1 LQSSPAPLQS
11 SPAPLPTS
19 SAPPI
24 LPGQATPPETRNSH
38 GPVSTVSR
46 SSSMVYEEV
55 PEPLFAIVSC
65 KGFSLEDRL
74 ALRAFL
80 SIESVDRIAKHPSDP
95 NLLVVQKAFTDPT
108 KAEHFKLGF
117 SKAYFGE
124 PQDKVVVKLLA
135 KPTIALGVSTPEPKR
150 PVGRPPKKL

>member
-1 LQSSPAPLQS
+1 
-11 SPAPLPTS
+11 
-19 SAPPI
+19 
-24 LPGQATPPETRNSH
+24 
-38 GPVSTVSR
+38 
-46 SSSMVYEEV
+46 M
-55 PEPLFAIVSC
+55 
-65 KGFSLEDRL
+65 

-80 SIESVDRIAKHPSDP
+80 SIESVDRIAKHPNDP

-135 KPTIALGVSTPEPKR
+135 KPTIALGVAAAEPKR
-150 PVGRPPKKL
+150 PVGRPPKKM